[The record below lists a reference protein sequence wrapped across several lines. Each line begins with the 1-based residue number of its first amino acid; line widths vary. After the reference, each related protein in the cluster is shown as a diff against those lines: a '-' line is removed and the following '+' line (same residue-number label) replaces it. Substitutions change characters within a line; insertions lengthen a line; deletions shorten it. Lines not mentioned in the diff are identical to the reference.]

1 MVQAINGDPFI
12 GMLETPVTSSPL
24 VAWYLSNLP
33 AYRTGVDP
41 TLRGVEIGLAHG
53 FLLTGPFIKLGPL
66 RNVEGTAEVAGALG
80 GAGLVV
86 ILTVCLAI
94 YGAATF
100 QAPTPSVGVKTLTG
114 REIKPDPL
122 QTADGCVWWWG
133 TCAALHGSP
142 SQLGRLHLGLA
153 GGWPGRRGM
162 GIRVHAD
169 PALLLVSCPFVCAAI
184 CKRVSAHVRYLAL
197 HYIVV
202 CVVQRACGTT
212 VSADAS
218 DSHGSDKRYPFA
230 RMADSRH
237 VWLRQ
242 DDVAASAPASHACPL
257 AAASPPTPVRST
269 ALEAPRC
276 SSGGD

>member
-122 QTADGCVWWWG
+122 QTADGCVFFL
-133 TCAALHGSP
+133 C
-142 SQLGRLHLGLA
+142 
-153 GGWPGRRGM
+153 
-162 GIRVHAD
+162 
-169 PALLLVSCPFVCAAI
+169 
-184 CKRVSAHVRYLAL
+184 Y
-197 HYIVV
+197 
-202 CVVQRACGTT
+202 
-212 VSADAS
+212 
-218 DSHGSDKRYPFA
+218 
-230 RMADSRH
+230 
-237 VWLRQ
+237 
-242 DDVAASAPASHACPL
+242 
-257 AAASPPTPVRST
+257 
-269 ALEAPRC
+269 
-276 SSGGD
+276 